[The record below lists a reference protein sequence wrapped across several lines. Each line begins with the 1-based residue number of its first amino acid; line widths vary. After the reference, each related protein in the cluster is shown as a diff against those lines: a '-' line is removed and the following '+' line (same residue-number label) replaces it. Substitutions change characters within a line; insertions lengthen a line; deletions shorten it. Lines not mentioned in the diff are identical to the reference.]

1 MVAGSFDPTPVPP
14 HHCQREHPR
23 DGAQSGTDGEHT
35 RSVDLATELGR
46 ASTRLA
52 TRLADPALVHTV
64 DDLEAITDGF
74 ATTAAGLA
82 EGVTAMAAWMR
93 TAGHGGTLSGH
104 TSVVADRLAHA
115 GHELDRLR
123 QAVAQAASPSN

>member
-1 MVAGSFDPTPVPP
+1 MVAGGFDRTSVPP
-14 HHCQREHPR
+14 HHCRRESARR
-23 DGAQSGTDGEHT
+23 DAQPGTDGEHT
-35 RSVDLATELGR
+35 VSVDLATELGR

-52 TRLADPALVHTV
+52 TRLADPALVHTIG
-64 DDLEAITDGF
+64 DLEAITDGF
-74 ATTAAGLA
+74 ATTVGGLA

-115 GHELDRLR
+115 GDELDRLR
-123 QAVAQAASPSN
+123 QAVAQAASPEN